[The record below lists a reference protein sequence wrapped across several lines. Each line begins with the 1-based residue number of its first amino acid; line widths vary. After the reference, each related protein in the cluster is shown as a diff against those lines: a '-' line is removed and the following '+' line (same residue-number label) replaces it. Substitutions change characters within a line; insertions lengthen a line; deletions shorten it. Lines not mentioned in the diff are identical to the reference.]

1 MFIDYH
7 HFDYGVK
14 KIRRDSCCFPLS
26 FKAKMASQLIAS
38 GDWQYFSQNDNF
50 GDQKLSLTHLYL
62 LYVTSAIILVANLL
76 KILSHMES

>member
-1 MFIDYH
+1 
-7 HFDYGVK
+7 
-14 KIRRDSCCFPLS
+14 
-26 FKAKMASQLIAS
+26 MASQLIAS

-50 GDQKLSLTHLYL
+50 GDQKFSLTHLYL